1 MTSLKLRY
9 EIDSP
14 DRLRE
19 HIHLVDGVG
28 YFFFAQA
35 SAEQGTPAA
44 LEVVFSSLDQAVS
57 LRGSVWAKPATG
69 GVWLELP
76 KAVACLDQLK
86 PDLAR
91 EVPRSCTEQLVL
103 AEPQGMPALLCR
115 LLDVSEGGARL
126 SAAAEDFG
134 RPGQELRMALPE
146 AGLSGGQLEAFGRV
160 AWVAAGEIGVQWYRG
175 DLTSRAAVLRLLQLA
190 DDEWASAR
198 ASSHGT
204 SCRCMKQPAVPPV
217 LLLG

>member
-14 DRLRE
+14 AHLRE
-19 HIHLVDGVG
+19 HIHLVDGAG
-28 YFFFAQA
+28 YFFFGATQ
-35 SAEQGTPAA
+35 AEQGTAA
-44 LEVVFSSLDQAVS
+44 VLEVVFASLDQAVS
-57 LRGSVWAKPATG
+57 LRGSVWAKPSTG

-86 PDLAR
+86 PEMAR
-91 EVPRSCTEQLVL
+91 ETLRSCTEQLIL
-103 AEPQGMPALLCR
+103 AEASGKPALLCR

-126 SAAAEDFG
+126 SAAAEDLG
-134 RPGQELRMALPE
+134 HAGQELRIALPE
-146 AGLSGGQLEAFGRV
+146 AGPGGGQLEAFGRV
-160 AWVAAGEIGVQWYRG
+160 AWAARGEVGIQWYRG
-175 DLTSRAAVLRLLQLA
+175 DLTSRAAVLRLMQLA

-204 SCRCMKQPAVPPV
+204 SCRCMKSSRLPPV

>member
-1 MTSLKLRY
+1 MTVLKLRY
-9 EIDSP
+9 EIDNP

-19 HIHLVDGVG
+19 HIHLVDGKG
-28 YFFFAQA
+28 YFFFAAA
-35 SAEQGTPAA
+35 SAEKDTKAV

-76 KAVACLDQLK
+76 NAWTCLSLVT
-86 PDLAR
+86 R
-91 EVPRSCTEQLVL
+91 ELPRESLRTATEQLTL
-103 AEPQGMPALLCR
+103 AEAHGLPALLCR

-126 SAAAEDFG
+126 SAAACDLG
-134 RPGQELRMALPE
+134 TKGHELRIALPE
-146 AGLSGGQLEAFGRV
+146 AGPGGGQLEAFGRV
-160 AWVAAGEIGVQWYRG
+160 AWVSEGEVGVQWNRG

-190 DDEWASAR
+190 DEEWEGAR
-198 ASSHGT
+198 AAAHGA
-204 SCRCMKQPAVPPV
+204 SCRCMKKGAIPPV

>member
-19 HIHLVDGVG
+19 HIHLVDGAG

-35 SAEQGTPAA
+35 SAEKGTPAV
-44 LEVVFSSLDQAVS
+44 LEVIFSSLDQAVS
-57 LRGSVWAKPATG
+57 LRGSVWAKPVTG

-76 KAVACLDQLK
+76 KATGCLDQLK
-86 PDLAR
+86 PDLQR
-91 EVPRSCTEQLVL
+91 EVPRSCTEQLIL

-126 SAAAEDFG
+126 SAAAADFG
-134 RPGQELRMALPE
+134 HTGQELRVALPE
-146 AGLSGGQLEAFGRV
+146 AGPGGGQLEAFGRV
-160 AWVAAGEIGVQWYRG
+160 AWIAAGEIGVQWYRG
-175 DLTSRAAVLRLLQLA
+175 DLTSRAAVLRLMQLA

-198 ASSHGT
+198 ASSHGIH
-204 SCRCMKQPAVPPV
+204 CRCMKQSALPPV

>member
-14 DRLRE
+14 DSLRE
-19 HIHLVDGVG
+19 HIHLVDGAG
-28 YFFFAQA
+28 YFFFA
-35 SAEQGTPAA
+35 SATAEKETPAV

-57 LRGSVWAKPATG
+57 LRGSVWAKPSTG

-76 KAVACLDQLK
+76 KAAACLDQLK
-86 PDLAR
+86 PELPR
-91 EVPRSCTEQLVL
+91 EVPRSCTEQLIL

-126 SAAAEDFG
+126 SIAAEDIG
-134 RPGQELRMALPE
+134 HAGQELRVALPE
-146 AGLSGGQLEAFGRV
+146 AGLAGRQLEAFGRV
-160 AWVAAGEIGVQWYRG
+160 AWFGQGEVGVQWYRG
-175 DLTSRAAVLRLLQLA
+175 DLTSRAAVLRLMQLA

-198 ASSHGT
+198 ASAHGT
-204 SCRCMKQPAVPPV
+204 NCRCLKSSRLPPV